1 MASYKEQSLASA
13 IVKYMKLQ
21 HPKVIFKIDG
31 GADANKASFSA
42 KAVYSKQQYKRGFPD
57 FQIVKTSKHYGG
69 LFLELKADYDC
80 LFNKNGTMKRGSSD
94 HHVEQYEFI
103 KELRLNGYA
112 ADFCWSID
120 SALLWIDAYL
130 SDVKLTTNDYTFNSP
145 TISQIAELKANDF
158 FGGRGL

>member
-1 MASYKEQSLASA
+1 MSYKEQSMATA

-21 HPKVIFKIDG
+21 HPKVIFKIDA
-31 GADANKASFSA
+31 GADANKSSFAA

-57 FQIVKTSKHYGG
+57 FQIIKPSKHYAG

-80 LFNKNGTMKRGSSD
+80 LFNKNGTMKRGSND

-103 KELRLNGYA
+103 KELRENGYA
-112 ADFCWSID
+112 ADFCWTID

-130 SDVKLTTNDYTFNSP
+130 ADVKFTTNDYKFNSQ
-145 TISQIAELKANDF
+145 TIADKKEQQANDF
-158 FGGRGL
+158 FGSRGL